1 MQELELL
8 FHKVR
13 GVTASCQMSNEQVKD
28 YDTLNKLYNK
38 LSSTNVK
45 HSICSKRNLLVK
57 IETYID
63 AQGTKNN

>member
-1 MQELELL
+1 MQELEVL

-13 GVTASCQMSNEQVKD
+13 SVKASCQMSQEQIKD

-38 LSSTNVK
+38 LSDTNVK

-57 IETYID
+57 IESYID
-63 AQGTKNN
+63 AKGTKNN

>member
-1 MQELELL
+1 MRELEVL

-13 GVTASCQMSNEQVKD
+13 SVKASCQMNNEQVKD
-28 YDTLNKLYNK
+28 YDDLNKLYNK
-38 LSSTNVK
+38 LSGSNVK

-63 AQGTKNN
+63 AKGTKNN